1 MYQDIYFRDDRPGS
15 FSSISD
21 IKILICY
28 ILDELEGNITND
40 QLNETFQYSEMVNY
54 FNYCQAISELK
65 KSGHIVESETNSR
78 SSVLELTSLGVETS
92 KELRDFLPPSSLER
106 ALKTAK
112 KILIKDKQ
120 NQGKQIKIEQVE
132 DGYLV
137 HLKILDVGSDFMDIR
152 LFAPDLKQA
161 ERIAK
166 EFKCKTV
173 DLYRGIISI
182 LYNDYESLYK
192 VSKDIE
198 KASQFSFL
206 DYQEK

>member
-28 ILDELEGNITND
+28 ILDEIGGDITSE
-40 QLNETFQYSEMVNY
+40 QLNEAFQYSEMVNY
-54 FNYCQAISELK
+54 FNYCQALSELK
-65 KSGHIVESETNSR
+65 KSGHILEIEKSPKR
-78 SSVLELTSLGVETS
+78 RVLELTSLGEETS
-92 KELRDFLPPSSLER
+92 HELRDFLPPASLER

-112 KILIKDKQ
+112 KILIEDKQ
-120 NQGKQIKIEQVE
+120 SRGKQIKIEQKE

-137 HLKILDVGSDFMDIR
+137 RLKVLDIGSDIMDIR
-152 LFAPDLKQA
+152 LFAPNLKQA
-161 ERIAK
+161 ERIA
-166 EFKCKTV
+166 EGFKYKTI

-182 LYNDYESLYK
+182 LHNDYETLYK

-198 KASQFSFL
+198 NASLFSFL
-206 DYQEK
+206 DK

>member
-28 ILDELEGNITND
+28 ILDEIGGDITSE
-40 QLNETFQYSEMVNY
+40 QLNEAFQYSEMVNY

-65 KSGHIVESETNSR
+65 KSGHVLELEKLLR
-78 SSVLELTSLGVETS
+78 RSVLELTPLGTETS
-92 KELRDFLPPSSLER
+92 KELRDFLPPASLDR

-120 NQGKQIKIEQVE
+120 NQGKQIKIEQTE

-137 HLKILDVGSDFMDIR
+137 RLKILDTGSDFMDIK

-161 ERIAK
+161 ERIAE
-166 EFKCKTV
+166 EFKYKTI

-198 KASQFSFL
+198 NASPFSFL
-206 DYQEK
+206 E

>member
-1 MYQDIYFRDDRPGS
+1 MYQDIYFRDDKPGS

-28 ILDELEGNITND
+28 ILDEIGEDITNE

-65 KSGHIVESETNSR
+65 KSGHILELEKNSR
-78 SSVLELTSLGVETS
+78 ISVLELTPLGTETS
-92 KELRDFLPPSSLER
+92 KELRDFLPPASLDR

-120 NQGKQIKIEQVE
+120 SQGKQIKIEQTE

-137 HLKILDVGSDFMDIR
+137 QLKILDTGSDFMDIR
-152 LFAPDLKQA
+152 LFAPNLKQA
-161 ERIAK
+161 EHIAK
-166 EFKCKTV
+166 EFKYKTV

-198 KASQFSFL
+198 NASTSVFN
-206 DYQEK
+206 K